1 MSDRVSDYHLLKQE
15 LLSRKHTFLSLPTSP
30 ARLHLL
36 QQQSHT
42 SGSSDPL
49 LPTISSLSLHPAI
62 ETALHLLNNDLPS
75 AHFLVRHAQSAPA
88 YDCMYLHG
96 ILHRIE
102 GDVNNAR
109 CWYRDVSDSDV
120 LKAVWS
126 SIKPKGEW
134 TTFLDRVEKRR
145 DVHAGRTKANQGEGV
160 DAGED
165 VELSKISLWELKRLL
180 EVLEAR
186 LGLDEMAD
194 SSKIWVQPDKE
205 IGDKGNAM
213 IVGGEGWREF

>member
-1 MSDRVSDYHLLKQE
+1 MSDRTSDYHLLKQE
-15 LLSRKHTFLSLPTSP
+15 LLSRKHTFLSLPTAP
-30 ARLHLL
+30 ARLHLP
-36 QQQSHT
+36 QQQSHRLG
-42 SGSSDPL
+42 SGGL
-49 LPTISSLSLHPAI
+49 ALPTISSLSLHPAI
-62 ETALHLLNNDLPS
+62 ESALHLLNNDLPS

-102 GDVNNAR
+102 GDIDNAR

-120 LKAVWS
+120 FTAVWS
-126 SIKPKGEW
+126 SSDTNGEW
-134 TTFLDRVEKRR
+134 ATFLDSVEKHR
-145 DVHAGRTKANQGEGV
+145 DAHAGRIEASQGQGI
-160 DAGED
+160 DADED
-165 VELSKISLWELKRLL
+165 IELSKISLWELKRLL